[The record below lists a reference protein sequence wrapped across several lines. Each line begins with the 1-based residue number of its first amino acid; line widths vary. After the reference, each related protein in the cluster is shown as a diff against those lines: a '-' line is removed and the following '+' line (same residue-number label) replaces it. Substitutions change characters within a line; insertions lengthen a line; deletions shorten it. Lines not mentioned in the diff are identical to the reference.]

1 MVIEGSPGL
10 KASQRDGGAE
20 GASLQN
26 GAAMTHSF
34 RPFDWDDLK
43 HLLGVAHHGS
53 TLAAGR
59 AMGVDQST
67 VQRRIGE
74 LERRLGRPLVQ
85 RHPTGYRLTEFGAQ
99 MVPYAERV
107 EEAVRA
113 FERRLDGAELEA
125 GGVIRMTCPEP
136 IVHRLQA
143 SGLFDRFHEA
153 HPQFRL
159 QIVTSDRFLDLH
171 KGEAD
176 VALRSGD
183 TDDDELVGRKI
194 ADSIWAVYASTGYI
208 ERHGQPA
215 AIDDLRRHA
224 LVGFDE
230 SMRKHRV
237 AAWLE
242 RVAPKHP
249 PVARND
255 SVLGL
260 LYSVRAGLG
269 VGPLPAPV
277 GDADTNLVRVL
288 GPVPELCRIW
298 RLLTTTELRRT
309 PRVAAFF
316 DFVVGEIE
324 TLRPILT
331 G

>member
-1 MVIEGSPGL
+1 M
-10 KASQRDGGAE
+10 
-20 GASLQN
+20 QN
-26 GAAMTHSF
+26 GAAMAHSF
-34 RPFDWDDLK
+34 QPFDWDDLK
-43 HLLGVAHHGS
+43 HLLGVARHGS

-59 AMGVDQST
+59 ALGVDQST
-67 VQRRIGE
+67 VQRRLGE

-85 RHPTGYRLTEFGAQ
+85 RHPTGYRLTEFGTQ
-99 MVPYAERV
+99 LVPYAERV
-107 EEAVRA
+107 EAAVQA

-125 GGVIRMTCPEP
+125 GGVVRMTCPEP
-136 IVHRLQA
+136 IVHRLQE
-143 SGLFDRFHEA
+143 SGLLDRFQA
-153 HPQFRL
+153 SYPQFRL

-208 ERHGQPA
+208 ERHGRPA
-215 AIDDLRRHA
+215 GAEDLAQHA

-242 RVAPKHP
+242 RVAPANP
-249 PVARND
+249 PVARNN

-260 LYSVRAGLG
+260 LYSVKGGIG
-269 VGPLPAPV
+269 VGPLPTPV
-277 GDADTNLVRVL
+277 GDGEPGVVRVF
-288 GPVPELCRIW
+288 GPVPELSRSW
-298 RLLTTTELRRT
+298 RLLTTTEMRRT

-316 DFVVGEIE
+316 DFVVSEIE
-324 TLRPILT
+324 SFQPLLT